1 MSRSLRIPGLIDL
14 VRADTRSDIRGLAND
29 SRLDRRFEARGPLIN
44 RILVERIRNVL
55 RIDGVPLPSVAPRQ
69 DVERARMQ
77 DALRQ
82 RLDPSGATPLWD
94 DETIAGLVGVVR
106 GVREASELGP
116 ATQQAVGR
124 LFVADYRGTGES
136 WEAAKVLD
144 EAVHT
149 RNPLRAI
156 VLQLSGRLQRSRKLL
171 ADLVKND
178 LAGVHAT
185 GIAVHNLV
193 RGFERMREL
202 WNDPRWRPR
211 PADAVVEQCMFAP
224 PSVLRQAT
232 MPGAPRRRRCVRE
245 HSSSSNSTPR
255 AHTPP
260 AATSS

>member
-69 DVERARMQ
+69 DAERMRTQ

-106 GVREASELGP
+106 GRGGSELGP

-124 LFVADYRGTGES
+124 
-136 WEAAKVLD
+136 
-144 EAVHT
+144 
-149 RNPLRAI
+149 
-156 VLQLSGRLQRSRKLL
+156 
-171 ADLVKND
+171 
-178 LAGVHAT
+178 
-185 GIAVHNLV
+185 
-193 RGFERMREL
+193 
-202 WNDPRWRPR
+202 
-211 PADAVVEQCMFAP
+211 
-224 PSVLRQAT
+224 
-232 MPGAPRRRRCVRE
+232 
-245 HSSSSNSTPR
+245 
-255 AHTPP
+255 
-260 AATSS
+260 